1 MANLDNSS
9 YNLDDS
15 KIGSSVEEINILY
28 PNKKKHIKSNQIQK
42 YLASI
47 IILLCLIFVFLII
60 SDAIPFEN
68 IIDNKFKKN
77 LSGKT
82 NLPNNSNLSHKSKR
96 SSTSSNKP
104 SISSD
109 KQSTSSNKPSIS
121 SNKQR
126 ISSDK
131 QSVSSNKQST
141 SSNKKS
147 TSSDKQRAS
156 SNKKSASSNESNAL
170 SSNKESSSSN
180 NNYQIEKKK
189 HQENIRN
196 PNKSNQSN
204 KLSEL
209 NGNIGLNPNYEKI
222 SPNHTN
228 YTYIPIVG
236 IDDVHGLFFPK
247 VNKIKIGNKTLT
259 YKTGGLEYITK
270 YINIL
275 REEFGAHR
283 VLFFDGGDF
292 YQGGIDSVLFD
303 GDIMTEFY
311 NLLGVNGTTI
321 GNHEFDYSKSWI
333 ESKVKKGNYKML
345 INNIRDNTTKKKK
358 EFLEKIIKL
367 HIYIKLN

>member
-60 SDAIPFEN
+60 SDVIPFEN
-68 IIDNKFKKN
+68 NKFKKN
-77 LSGKT
+77 ISSKT
-82 NLPNNSNLSHKSKR
+82 YLPNNSNLSHKSKR

-104 SISSD
+104 SISSN

-121 SNKQR
+121 S
-126 ISSDK
+126 DK
-131 QSVSSNKQST
+131 QSSSSNRQSTSSNKPSTLSNKQSKSSNKQST
-141 SSNKKS
+141 SSVKQR
-147 TSSDKQRAS
+147 TPSDKQRVS
-156 SNKKSASSNESNAL
+156 SNKSNAL
-170 SSNKESSSSN
+170 SSNKQSSSSN
-180 NNYQIEKKK
+180 NISQIEEKK
-189 HQENIRN
+189 HQKNIRN
-196 PNKSNQSN
+196 PNKSTQSN

-247 VNKIKIGNKTLT
+247 VNNIKIGNKSLT
-259 YKTGGLEYITK
+259 YKTGGLEYVSK

-275 REEFGAHR
+275 RKEFGPHR
-283 VLFFDGGDF
+283 VLFFDGENF
-292 YQGGIDSVLFD
+292 
-303 GDIMTEFY
+303 
-311 NLLGVNGTTI
+311 
-321 GNHEFDYSKSWI
+321 
-333 ESKVKKGNYKML
+333 
-345 INNIRDNTTKKKK
+345 
-358 EFLEKIIKL
+358 IKL
-367 HIYIKLN
+367 ELIPF